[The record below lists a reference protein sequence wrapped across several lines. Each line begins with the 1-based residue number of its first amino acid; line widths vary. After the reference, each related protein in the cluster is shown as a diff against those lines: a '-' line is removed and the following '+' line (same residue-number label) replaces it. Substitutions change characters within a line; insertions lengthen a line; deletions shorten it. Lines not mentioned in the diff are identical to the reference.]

1 MSRVPTGVLIV
12 PIVRPAVAVVRVI
25 CLTDPAVAASWAAE
39 PARRR
44 LEVEFGDDV
53 ADHLRHGRAG
63 PRVHGLR
70 PRRRRAVLD
79 AAASSRHARGLRL
92 WLGGAAGRAPSSSY
106 PACLAVKA
114 AAEQGLDGPVLRR
127 LREGFLVDR
136 RPLDT
141 TDALLA
147 AVRGVP
153 GLDLDRFAVDLRSN
167 AIVEAFGADLDLA
180 RERAR
185 PLPSWRVGD
194 HWLQGETASPPCATP
209 RWRRAPRPGGRCPPS
224 GEAVR
229 RLARVATAEVA
240 AACDLPGPRGL
251 GRALAAGVRVARAPR
266 ARPRRRALARR
277 LGGGEEL
284 ARVGELGPEPGPQPR
299 VELGGAALGDP
310 DGLAGLRRVSP
321 ST

>member
-1 MSRVPTGVLIV
+1 MPTGVLIV

-25 CLTDPAVAASWAAE
+25 CLTDPADAASWAAE

-53 ADHLRHGRAG
+53 RITYVMAG
-63 PRVHGLR
+63 LAREFTDPAAQA
-70 PRRRRAVLD
+70 RAVLA
-79 AAASSRHARGLRL
+79 AAASSGMPADVRL

-136 RPLDT
+136 RPQDT
-141 TDALLA
+141 TDAVLA

-194 HWLQGETASPPCATP
+194 HWLQGET
-209 RWRRAPRPGGRCPPS
+209 G
-224 GEAVR
+224 
-229 RLARVATAEVA
+229 VA
-240 AACDLPGPRGL
+240 ALRDA
-251 GRALAAGVRVARAPR
+251 ALAAGAAPWARCPP
-266 ARPRRRALARR
+266 PRRRSGDSPAWPPPRWPRPATCPARGPPPSS
-277 LGGGEEL
+277 GGWRPSG
-284 ARVGELGPEPGPQPR
+284 ACGPSSSS
-299 VELGGAALGDP
+299 AASSGT
-310 DGLAGLRRVSP
+310 AA
-321 ST
+321 